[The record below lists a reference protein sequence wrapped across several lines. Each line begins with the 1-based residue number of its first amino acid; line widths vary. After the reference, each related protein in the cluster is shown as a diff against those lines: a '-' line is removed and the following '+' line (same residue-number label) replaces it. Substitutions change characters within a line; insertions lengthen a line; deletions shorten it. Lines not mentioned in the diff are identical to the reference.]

1 MSNNSIE
8 SRQTERIGRCRHR
21 RNGVLLNGNELAKEL
36 GEEPR
41 TITTWRQ
48 RGIIP
53 FIDAGYRT
61 KRYQLDDV
69 LRALA
74 KRTVQEISVT

>member
-1 MSNNSIE
+1 MKA
-8 SRQTERIGRCRHR
+8 RKLKR
-21 RNGVLLNGNELAKEL
+21 RGNGCLLNGSELAAAL
-36 GEEPR
+36 GEETR
-41 TITTWRQ
+41 TIVTWRQ

-61 KRYQLDDV
+61 KRYKLDDV

-74 KRTVQEISVT
+74 KRTIREVLG

>member
-1 MSNNSIE
+1 
-8 SRQTERIGRCRHR
+8 
-21 RNGVLLNGNELAKEL
+21 VLLTTDELASRL
-36 GEEPR
+36 GEESR
-41 TITTWRQ
+41 TISTWRQ

-61 KRYQLDDV
+61 KRYKLDDV

-74 KRTVQEISVT
+74 KRTIREV